1 MVRRWS
7 GYVEN
12 AWIKAFGIVTIADSF
27 APGYHL
33 TNLGLMRAFVI
44 IARIRLPTVIL
55 TATRRRNLLMDLWIG
70 KKNIKNEKI

>member
-1 MVRRWS
+1 M
-7 GYVEN
+7 EN
-12 AWIKAFGIVTIADSF
+12 AWIKVFGIAMAVENF

-44 IARIRLPTVIL
+44 IVRIRLPTVIL
-55 TATRRRNLLMDLWIG
+55 TATRRRNLLMDLWIS